1 MHVELLV
8 TEAVRVAAAREL
20 EDLGA
25 DDVAIEGIGTG
36 RIGRGDDGMVEA
48 QPKLRYRIASRSASV
63 SRWKTSRSMRA
74 FSARLGIRWRSASS
88 YVGSSAW

>member
-1 MHVELLV
+1 VHVELLIA
-8 TEAVRVAAAREL
+8 EPVRAPSARKL
-20 EDLGA
+20 EHLRA
-25 DDVAIEGIGTG
+25 KDVAIESIGTG

-63 SRWKTSRSMRA
+63 SRWKTSMSMRA